1 MLKAPLQLMLLLILV
16 FGCTRQVVAQ
26 SSSALEPFSIDYRN
40 ADHTWIDL
48 SYLSEKPAGKQGFV
62 SIKGGH
68 FYKPDGTRL
77 KLWGVNI
84 TDWTRGSVQIPGKQ
98 ESIFWAST
106 LSRLG
111 VNCARLTFLDFV
123 SPRGIIAANRND
135 TRKLDSVQLDKLD
148 YWIYELKKNGIY
160 IDLNLLVGRTFKK
173 DDGVIDFDKIGWAKY
188 ASYFDPH
195 LIQLQKEFAQQLL
208 THYNPYTKTEYRN
221 EPAILIVEL
230 ANENTLFD
238 AWERDALH
246 PADVESND
254 PNFRNLTP
262 YYSEML
268 TTNFNRFLQK
278 SKSKE
283 ELNTLRIQAGNAQLT
298 TIPRIRKAAYG
309 SAPKELFEATVDF
322 YRHVERDYFIEMN
335 AYLKDT
341 VRVRSFVLGSN
352 DFLHNQPEYPM
363 VWSNAVLDME
373 DGHVYWQHPSWPGK
387 VNTPMVNEPDSSTIV
402 KLSRTAV
409 AGKPYTVSEIN
420 HAFPNDYECE
430 GIPILAAYGSMQ
442 DWDAIM
448 IYTFEPKRDSS
459 YKGFVGDAFDISHH
473 PVKIPQLVAGALMYL
488 RGDVQPATT
497 VVKRNYTSEQLLE
510 SMRLPISESP
520 YYTPGFPTSL
530 VLQNQVRI
538 GSMEG
543 PGTRPISDRKTNP
556 LVSDTKE
563 LKWFHENE
571 KNGLVTIETL
581 KSQGLI
587 GFVKANGTSSK
598 NLEVT
603 LQNSFCALTLSS
615 LDNRSIASSDKLLLT
630 AGARVENTGLIWN
643 TERTK
648 PVRNGGAPSLI
659 EVVKGNVVIKGL
671 ENAESVIVTALSG
684 RGDPINQNIKVTKT
698 KKGWE
703 FTIGETATTWYII
716 TVKR

>member
-1 MLKAPLQLMLLLILV
+1 MQKVLINVLWLLLI
-16 FGCTRQVVAQ
+16 FHYPTPVAAQ
-26 SSSALEPFSIDYRN
+26 PNYELEAFSIDYRN
-40 ADHTWIDL
+40 ANQSLIDL
-48 SYLSEKPAGKQGFV
+48 SFLSEKPAGKQGFV

-68 FYKPDGTRL
+68 FYKPNGTRL

-84 TDWTRGSVQIPGKQ
+84 TDWTRGSVQIPERQ
-98 ESIFWAST
+98 ASIFWANA
-106 LSRLG
+106 LSKLG

-123 SPRGIIAANRND
+123 SPRGIIEANRND

-173 DDGVIDFDKIGWAKY
+173 DDGVVDFDKIGWAKY
-188 ASYFDPH
+188 ASYFDPQ
-195 LIQLQKEFAQQLL
+195 LVQLQKEFANQLL

-221 EPAILIVEL
+221 EPAIVIVEL

-246 PADVESND
+246 PTDVANRD
-254 PNFRNLTP
+254 PNFRNLTS

-268 TTNFNRFLQK
+268 TAKFNLFLQNT
-278 SKSKE
+278 KSKE
-283 ELNTLRIQAGNAQLT
+283 ELNILKIQAGDSQLT
-298 TIPRIRKAAYG
+298 SIPRIRKAAYE
-309 SAPKELFEATVDF
+309 STPKELFQATVDF
-322 YRHVERDYFIEMN
+322 YRQVERDYFIEMN
-335 AYLKDT
+335 TYLKDT
-341 VRVRSFVLGSN
+341 LQVSSFVLGSN

-402 KLSRTAV
+402 KLSRTAL
-409 AGKPYTVSEIN
+409 AGKPYTVSEVN

-430 GIPILAAYGSMQ
+430 GIPILAAYGSLQ

-448 IYTFEPKRDSS
+448 IYTFEPKKDSS

-473 PVKIPQLVAGALMYL
+473 PVKIPQLAAGALMYL
-488 RGDVQPATT
+488 RDDIQAAKKVI
-497 VVKRNYTSEQLLE
+497 KRNYSAEQLLE
-510 SMRLPISESP
+510 SMRLLISESP
-520 YYTPGFPTSL
+520 YYTPGFSTSL

-538 GSMEG
+538 GSMEA
-543 PGTRPISDRKTNP
+543 PENRTISLPKTNP
-556 LVSDTKE
+556 LISDTKE
-563 LKWFHENE
+563 LKWYLENG
-571 KNGLVTIETL
+571 KNGLVTIETS

-587 GFVKANGTSSK
+587 GFVKATGKSSV
-598 NLEVT
+598 NLEVSVK
-603 LQNSFCALTLSS
+603 NSFCAITLSS
-615 LDNRSIASSDKLLLT
+615 LDNKTIAYSDRLLLT
-630 AGARVENTGLIWN
+630 AGARVENTGLVWN
-643 TERTK
+643 NERIK

-671 ENAESVIVTALSG
+671 QKAKSVTVTALDGSG
-684 RGDPINQNIKVTKT
+684 SPINQHIKVIKS

-703 FTIGETATTWYII
+703 FNVGEVATTWYAISI
-716 TVKR
+716 KR